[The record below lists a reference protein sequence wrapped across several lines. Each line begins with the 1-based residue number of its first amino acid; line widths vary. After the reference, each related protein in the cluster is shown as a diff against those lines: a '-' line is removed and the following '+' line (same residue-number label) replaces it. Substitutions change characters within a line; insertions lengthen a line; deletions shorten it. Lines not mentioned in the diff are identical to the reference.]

1 VCRLMHWQYSA
12 LRGIGI
18 NWHGIK
24 GVKSMGIQCGVT
36 SSKVDMLKF
45 KQSFSGL
52 GAFDGSNVLHIGA

>member
-1 VCRLMHWQYSA
+1 VDCWCADLCIGSIVHCG
-12 LRGIGI
+12 GIGI
-18 NWHGIK
+18 NWHGMK

-52 GAFDGSNVLHIGA
+52 GAFDGSNVL